1 MENREYCLQ
10 DDGISIHAKLDFPQ
24 DREDKKLPLLI
35 LIHGFTGHM
44 EEEHLLAVVRAA
56 NEAGFAVLRA
66 EMYGHGESGGSFR
79 EHTIYKWIG
88 NAMAV
93 IDHARQ
99 LDFVTDLYLSGH
111 SQGGLLVML
120 LAAMERERVRAILPL
135 SPAAMIPEDARRGE
149 LLGIRFDPEHLP
161 EELWVESENMPL
173 GNNYIRVAQMIDVD
187 DAIRRFTGPVL
198 IVHGTGDESV
208 PVQCAIDVAAKYADA
223 KLVTI
228 PDDTHCFDLHPDML
242 ADAVREFL
250 ETVRR

>member
-1 MENREYCLQ
+1 
-10 DDGISIHAKLDFPQ
+10 
-24 DREDKKLPLLI
+24 
-35 LIHGFTGHM
+35 
-44 EEEHLLAVVRAA
+44 
-56 NEAGFAVLRA
+56 
-66 EMYGHGESGGSFR
+66 
-79 EHTIYKWIG
+79 
-88 NAMAV
+88 
-93 IDHARQ
+93 
-99 LDFVTDLYLSGH
+99 
-111 SQGGLLVML
+111 ML
-120 LAAMERERVRAILPL
+120 LAAMERDRIRAVLPL

-161 EELWVESENMPL
+161 EELWVESENIPL

-208 PVQCAIDVAAKYADA
+208 PVQCAIDVAAKYENA